1 MGNSKFLYWVLT
13 FICII
18 ICLALGTIHIIF
30 MIQTYKFLLFLLKD
44 KGLLGTIIASLIV
57 VLLMPV
63 LQFLYLCIMTKI
75 SNFIDKFK

>member
-1 MGNSKFLYWVLT
+1 MGNSKFLYWVLI
-13 FICII
+13 FIYII
-18 ICLALGTIHIIF
+18 IFVALGMIHIIF

>member
-1 MGNSKFLYWVLT
+1 MGSSKFLYWVLT
-13 FICII
+13 FIYII
-18 ICLALGTIHIIF
+18 ICIALGTILIIF

-63 LQFLYLCIMTKI
+63 LQFLYFCIMTKI

>member
-13 FICII
+13 FIFII
-18 ICLALGTIHIIF
+18 ICLVLGTIHIIF

-63 LQFLYLCIMTKI
+63 LQFLYFCIMTKI

>member
-1 MGNSKFLYWVLT
+1 MGNSKILYWVLT
-13 FICII
+13 FIYII
-18 ICLALGTIHIIF
+18 ICIALGTILIIF

-57 VLLMPV
+57 VLLNEA
-63 LQFLYLCIMTKI
+63 LGFLFACILTKI

>member
-13 FICII
+13 IIYII
-18 ICLALGTIHIIF
+18 IFVASGTILIIF

-57 VLLMPV
+57 VLLWPV
-63 LQFLYLCIMTKI
+63 LEFLYLCIMTKI

>member
-1 MGNSKFLYWVLT
+1 MRNSKFLYWVLT
-13 FICII
+13 IIYII
-18 ICLALGTIHIIF
+18 IFVASGTIMIIF

-57 VLLMPV
+57 VLLWPV
-63 LQFLYLCIMTKI
+63 VEFLYLCIMTKI